1 VGLKEG
7 GVWKQ
12 EERHFVMIK
21 AIKAACLSSVKSP
34 HFLFLQNKKIGANI
48 HKIILKFILKTEC

>member
-1 VGLKEG
+1 LRIAFVGLKEG

-34 HFLFLQNKKIGANI
+34 HFLFLQNKKMRANI
-48 HKIILKFILKTEC
+48 H